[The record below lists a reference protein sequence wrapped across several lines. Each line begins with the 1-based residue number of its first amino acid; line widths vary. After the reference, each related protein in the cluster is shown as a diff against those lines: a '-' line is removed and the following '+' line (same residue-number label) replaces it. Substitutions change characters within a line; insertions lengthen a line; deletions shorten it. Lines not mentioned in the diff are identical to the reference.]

1 MTTYTQLQAQAKAFG
16 IKANQKASVLV
27 ELIAQHTATTSPS
40 VKVNPFEAF
49 NNDVQAIAERL
60 TQEAVV
66 APKKNPNP
74 ASEKMQKWL
83 LDLSKR
89 HNQATTAE
97 DIAQMSFTQ
106 VRDAIGELQHKPAPA
121 SPSQM
126 QKIHET
132 IAELVAHG
140 MNIRISQ
147 EKLSSLTGGREGT
160 GSKMIEFLL
169 QQKSKLNIVAPASE
183 AQMNTI
189 AEWFLCPDIPFEDFQ
204 INKKV
209 MMPDVSPTA
218 WRFLTPDEFK
228 AELAEGLTRSD
239 ASRMI
244 DQYRATFYEW
254 KKSRITKAQM
264 SHIRQLDERLASIE
278 SQAEVTFAVDQDG
291 TVIEVSTANKNTY
304 NPRAHEPL
312 TEHQLMQLSTKE
324 ATTLIDQ
331 MKKEQ
336 MERYASISQDKNQ
349 QDLQDKIAGFDE
361 RTGVGRAKNENDA
374 RSNEFHRLSD
384 MIYALEAV
392 AGQESEGLHELI
404 QEVLIDGGGNYEHAK
419 NEIKAF
425 MHLCI
430 NHQDAS
436 RAYKTSGTLLQ
447 IAESTTIGTAIAQ
460 EVGDEIQAQYS
471 KAV

>member
-1 MTTYTQLQAQAKAFG
+1 MTTYTQLQAQAKALG
-16 IKANQKASVLV
+16 IKANQKAEVLTA
-27 ELIAQHTATTSPS
+27 LIAQHNAINAP
-40 VKVNPFEAF
+40 VNPFEQF
-49 NNDVQAIAERL
+49 NNEVSALAERL
-60 TQEAVV
+60 TQEEAI
-66 APKKNPNP
+66 APKVNPNP
-74 ASEKMQKWL
+74 ASVKMQKWA

-89 HNQATTAE
+89 HNQTTTAE
-97 DIAQMSFTQ
+97 EIAMMSFTQ
-106 VRDAIGELQHKPAPA
+106 VRDLISELQHRPSPA

-126 QKIHET
+126 LKINET
-132 IAELVAHG
+132 IAEMQAHG
-140 MNIRISQ
+140 AKINISA
-147 EKLSSLTGGREGT
+147 EKLNSLTGGREGT
-160 GSKMIEFLL
+160 ASKMIEFLM
-169 QQKSKLNIVAPASE
+169 QQKAKLNIVAPASE
-183 AQMNTI
+183 AQINTI
-189 AEWFLCPDIPFEDFQ
+189 AEWFLCPDIAFEDYN
-204 INKKV
+204 IERKV
-209 MMPDVSPTA
+209 SMPSVSPTA
-218 WRFLTPDEFK
+218 WRFMTPDEFK
-228 AELAEGLTRSD
+228 TQLQEELSRSE
-239 ASRMI
+239 ASKMI
-244 DQYRATFYEW
+244 DQYRAVFYEW

-264 SHIRQLDERLASIE
+264 NHIRQLDERLASIE

-291 TVIEVSTANKNTY
+291 NIIEVATANKNTY

-312 TEHQLMQLSTKE
+312 TEHQLMQLSYKE
-324 ATTLIDQ
+324 ASTLIDQ

-336 MERYASISQDKNQ
+336 SERYASISQSKDQ
-349 QDLQDKIAGFDE
+349 QDLQDKVAGFDE

-447 IAESTTIGTAIAQ
+447 IAEQTTIGTAIAQ
-460 EVGDEIQAQYS
+460 EVGNEIQAQYS
-471 KAV
+471 EAV